1 MQTNSI
7 EFMNMY
13 AQRSEELIAE
23 CRRAQYRR
31 ELCDSH
37 PLICTMLTWMGS
49 LIIRSGE
56 ALIRR
61 AEGRRVSPRTA

>member
-31 ELCDSH
+31 ELCDAH
-37 PLICTMLTWMGS
+37 PVICSMLKRTGN

-61 AEGRRVSPRTA
+61 AEGGRVSPRHA